1 MDAVHVSTNTIF
13 LTHPAFTMSSSDA
26 VSPFPTSPGATS
38 PGSGPVVSEK
48 KKKCCPFGD
57 CRIRMKPA
65 DTLLVCRCGVS
76 FCPTHRL
83 PEQHACGFNFRT
95 AATQLLSTQLVKC
108 AGDRLVDKL

>member
-1 MDAVHVSTNTIF
+1 MDGVHVSSGTICS
-13 LTHPAFTMSSSDA
+13 TQPAFTMNSTILSLSLTTA
-26 VSPFPTSPGATS
+26 ETPVLTSVS
-38 PGSGPVVSEK
+38 VSEK

-57 CRIRMKPA
+57 CRIRMKPT
-65 DTLLVCRCGVS
+65 DTIIVCRCGQS
-76 FCPTHRL
+76 FCATHRL